1 MNTEP
6 RHSSWPALRITIGTI
21 GTPACIAMWNAPFLK
36 CPTRGVGER
45 VPSGEIA
52 SE

>member
-1 MNTEP
+1 MNSEP
-6 RHSSWPALRITIGTI
+6 RHSCWPALRMTIGTI
-21 GTPACIAMWNAPFLK
+21 GAPLCIAMWNAPFLNG
-36 CPTRGVGER
+36 PTRGVGER